1 MMQAGIQHLVRPP
14 LLLPLPLQADAVPQ
28 LVQVLAAQ
36 QEQLQQQKPGGQ
48 QEEIVVNLLQ
58 TIANLATEHPL
69 CRTQLQQAGARELLL
84 ALQEGTQSD
93 AIRKA
98 AETAA
103 RMASFVT
110 WPGVCVK
117 P

>member
-1 MMQAGIQHLVRPP
+1 ML
-14 LLLPLPLQADAVPQ
+14 LQADAVPQ

-36 QEQLQQQKPGGQ
+36 QEQLQQHKSGGQ

-58 TIANLATEHPL
+58 TVANLAEHPQ
-69 CRTQLQQAGARELLL
+69 CRAQLQQAGARELLL

-93 AIRKA
+93 VIRKA

-103 RMASFVT
+103 RMASFTT
-110 WPGVCVK
+110 WYGVCAK

>member
-1 MMQAGIQHLVRPP
+1 MML
-14 LLLPLPLQADAVPQ
+14 LPLQADAVPQ
-28 LVQVLAAQ
+28 LVQELAAQ

-48 QEEIVVNLLQ
+48 QEDIVVNLLQ
-58 TIANLATEHPL
+58 TIANLAEHPQ
-69 CRTQLQQAGARELLL
+69 CRKQLQQAGARELLL

-103 RMASFVT
+103 RMASFAT